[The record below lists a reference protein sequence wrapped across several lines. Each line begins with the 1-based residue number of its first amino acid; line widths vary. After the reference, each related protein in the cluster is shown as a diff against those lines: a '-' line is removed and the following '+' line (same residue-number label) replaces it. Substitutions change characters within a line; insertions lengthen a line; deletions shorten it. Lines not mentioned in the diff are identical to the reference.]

1 VPFIRLRPKAHL
13 LDVDQVGLQGVR
25 RLSQV
30 AALDELRSE
39 PAKLVIRPAHRMPV
53 RPRVIIN
60 AAMSVDGKIALSDGK
75 AVRLSNEE
83 DLRRVHRLRAEA
95 DAILVGV
102 GTVLMDDPKL
112 TVKAEYAKGRN
123 PLRVVLDSDGK
134 TPQNAHVL
142 DGTAPT
148 LLASRGIKTVL
159 VEGGGTVIWSFL
171 RHRLADELKVFISSR
186 VLGGHA
192 APTLAGG
199 QGVTPL
205 DEAPGLRLDR
215 IERLGDGALLEYTVV
230 R

>member
-1 VPFIRLRPKAHL
+1 MNFAGTR
-13 LDVDQVGLQGVR
+13 
-25 RLSQV
+25 
-30 AALDELRSE
+30 
-39 PAKLVIRPAHRMPV
+39 KLVIRPAHRMPV

-83 DLRRVHRLRAEA
+83 DLRRVHHLRAEA
-95 DAILVGV
+95 DAILVGI

-134 TPQNAHVL
+134 TPESAHVL
-142 DGTAPT
+142 DGTVPT
-148 LLASRGIKTVL
+148 IIVTSEESTRSFRRAEVLRCGKDEVDLALLLDLLASRGIKTLL
-159 VEGGGTVIWSFL
+159 VEGGSAVIWSFL
-171 RHRLADELKVFISSR
+171 RHRLADELKVFVSSR
-186 VLGGHA
+186 VLGGHS

-199 QGVTPL
+199 LGATSL
-205 DEAPGLRLDR
+205 EDSIGLRLERTER
-215 IERLGDGALLEYTVV
+215 IGDGILLEYSVV